1 LRSRRRVARWE
12 FLAYALILGVIALWP
27 TPVDRG
33 GARLLARTLK
43 DLHQHGL
50 PGWIDYTFVES
61 ASNVLLFVPLGALV
75 VWILGRR
82 YWWAGAA
89 AGMVLSG
96 GIELAQFAFLPAR
109 YPSLLDVAANTAGA
123 TIGCLLVLLILSL
136 RKARAKPAPTT

>member
-1 LRSRRRVARWE
+1 MRSRRRVARWE
-12 FLAYALILGVIALWP
+12 FLAYALILGAIALWP
-27 TPVDRG
+27 TPVDQAAAG
-33 GARLLARTLK
+33 LLTKVLNG
-43 DLHQHGL
+43 LHRHGL
-50 PGWIDYTFVES
+50 PGWVDYTFVES

-82 YWWAGAA
+82 YWWAGAV

-123 TIGCLLVLLILSL
+123 TIGCLLMLPVLSL
-136 RKARAKPAPTT
+136 REARARPAPTT